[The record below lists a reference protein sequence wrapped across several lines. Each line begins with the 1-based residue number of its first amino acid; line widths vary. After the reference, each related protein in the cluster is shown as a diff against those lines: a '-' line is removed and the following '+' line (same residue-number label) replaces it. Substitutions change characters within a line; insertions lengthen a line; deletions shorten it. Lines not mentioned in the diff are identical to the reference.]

1 MFFTEIFWDPRF
13 NWSITLICRFTPAVL
28 FEAITFSFDSLK
40 ERKGIVRDKE
50 EDNLNDKS
58 MIERAGV
65 SVAMGNAV
73 DEIKALAKHITL
85 KNTEDGVAHAI
96 YEFLGDN

>member
-1 MFFTEIFWDPRF
+1 M
-13 NWSITLICRFTPAVL
+13 
-28 FEAITFSFDSLK
+28 AI
-40 ERKGIVRDKE
+40 G
-50 EDNLNDKS
+50 DNLNDKS